1 MPIVAELNER
11 FDVAVPPL
19 LSARLDWLRE
29 ADIPAGVDSASETVP
44 EKLLRLVRVIVELPD
59 APARTTCDA
68 GLADI
73 ENSDTLTVIIEE

>member
-1 MPIVAELNER
+1 MPIVAELNKR
-11 FDVAVPPL
+11 VDMAVPPL
-19 LSARLDWLRE
+19 LSIRLDWLRE
-29 ADIPAGVDSASETVP
+29 ADIPAGDDSASETVP

-73 ENSDTLTVIIEE
+73 ENSDTLTVFIVE